1 MWCGQADEVDERL
14 IKAAFAAIQ
23 PPDSTACPYC
33 KLKEYQES
41 GKTIQYKA
49 GGETCDATWHIT
61 GECGAHEVNGKRVSK
76 AASARLN
83 RRKHKEA
90 EAGLAGLRQRDGL
103 IKDVIKG
110 VGGSSLSVAKDPK
123 RGWIARHIVDQGGLD
138 AVLSCMET
146 YCVDEQCGA
155 PAPLSITIQV
165 PDQLIKLN

>member
-1 MWCGQADEVDERL
+1 M
-14 IKAAFAAIQ
+14 
-23 PPDSTACPYC
+23 
-33 KLKEYQES
+33 
-41 GKTIQYKA
+41 
-49 GGETCDATWHIT
+49 
-61 GECGAHEVNGKRVSK
+61 NGKRVSK

-83 RRKHKEA
+83 RRKHKEE

-146 YCVDEQCGA
+146 YCVDEQCARA
-155 PAPLSITIQV
+155 PPPNACPLV
-165 PDQLIKLN
+165 RA